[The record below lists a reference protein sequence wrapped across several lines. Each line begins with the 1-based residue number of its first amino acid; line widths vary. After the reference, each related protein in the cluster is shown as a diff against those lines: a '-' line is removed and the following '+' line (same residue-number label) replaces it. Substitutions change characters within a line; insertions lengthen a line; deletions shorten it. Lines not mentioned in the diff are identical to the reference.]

1 MNDLE
6 NKWWKDLDVGRTVE
20 NLLLGSILFI
30 GRYVRTFYYYY
41 IGYDHFISRS
51 IMNPSLKL
59 EGKQDDSRPIT
70 YLVVSGFL
78 YLFLVPDQLAVVG
91 EYLDVLSPLT
101 EQIETN
107 IKNFNI
113 GSMASYMLPFII
125 FVAFYSKIMTW
136 GYKYLFEKSEFKI
149 FLNIHCYF
157 VGSVATVSSLVW
169 LASFDAW
176 EIASGITDDNYK
188 LIPIYALAALQFVVI
203 IVAFWRYIQHI
214 SIHTSTS
221 KMVSLTMA
229 ISAGLI
235 FSVLSNPLVWMLKR
249 LFEARGS

>member
-149 FLNIHCYF
+149 CLLYT
-157 VGSVATVSSLVW
+157 S
-169 LASFDAW
+169 DAAD
-176 EIASGITDDNYK
+176 E
-188 LIPIYALAALQFVVI
+188 
-203 IVAFWRYIQHI
+203 
-214 SIHTSTS
+214 
-221 KMVSLTMA
+221 
-229 ISAGLI
+229 
-235 FSVLSNPLVWMLKR
+235 
-249 LFEARGS
+249 